1 MKTRLFV
8 VVSLMLLTLLSACA
22 PAATPT
28 PKPTDAPLVAAD
40 NPTAAPPADATAAPE
55 DAGPV
60 LGDNGVP
67 TDMPLPQDYYDLKVA
82 RNGTQ
87 ITYKINAEVQ
97 TAVDFYHNQL
107 EPLGWEIK
115 GPPDS
120 VVGNIATMLRENEA
134 GDRASINMQ
143 YNPNGSFT
151 VITISINRK

>member
-1 MKTRLFV
+1 MKIRLFV
-8 VVSLMLLTLLSACA
+8 VLNLMLLTLLSACA
-22 PAATPT
+22 PAAPAT

-40 NPTAAPPADATAAPE
+40 NPTAVPESNGATAPE
-55 DAGPV
+55 KTGPV

-115 GPPDS
+115 GPLDS
-120 VVGNIATMLRENEA
+120 VVGNIATMLRQNEA